1 MAPHPQFD
9 VVGFGALNIDLIFR
23 VEDDFLVEWELRPG
37 EEVASPRFSR
47 DELMAALDRR
57 GQLLGRSGGG
67 SAANAAVALA
77 RTGHRVG
84 YLGKV
89 GLDHEGQFL
98 MDSMESVCIDSIRRE
113 NRSGLCVSLLPSST
127 ADRVL
132 LVFPG
137 ANDSLRSDDVD
148 VHIANRSRFVHL
160 TSFVGDAPF
169 EAQKAVVLTLD
180 DEVSVSFD
188 PGILYA
194 RRGLDA
200 LLPILKRCSVMF
212 PSREEV
218 ELLTG
223 EPWEQG
229 CESLRMLG
237 GSIVACTLGADGSF
251 VISDQGAFLQ
261 PAPQV
266 TVQDTTGAGDVYAAG
281 FLAGLL
287 AGNTIRECAELATRW
302 AVKSITGLGRSL
314 YPSKSDFK

>member
-1 MAPHPQFD
+1 MALHPKFD
-9 VVGFGALNIDLIFR
+9 VVGFGALNIDLIYQ
-23 VEDDFLVEWELRPG
+23 VEDDFLEEWELHPG
-37 EEVASPRFSR
+37 EEIASPRFSP

-57 GQLLGRSGGG
+57 GQLLGHSGGG
-67 SAANAAVALA
+67 SAANVAVALA

-84 YLGKV
+84 YIGKV
-89 GLDHEGQFL
+89 GLDPEGEFL
-98 MDSMESVCIDSIRRE
+98 MDSMESVDIDFVRRE

-137 ANDSLRSDDVD
+137 ANDSLRCDEVD
-148 VHIANRSRFVHL
+148 VQMANRSHFLHL

-180 DEVSVSFD
+180 DQVSVSFD
-188 PGILYA
+188 PGMLYA
-194 RRGLDA
+194 KRGMDA
-200 LLPILKRCSVMF
+200 LCPILKRCSVLF

-223 EPWEQG
+223 EPWERG
-229 CESLRMLG
+229 CASLRELG
-237 GSIVACTLGADGSF
+237 ASIVACTLGVNGSF
-251 VISDQGAFLQ
+251 VASDEETFTV

-266 TVQDTTGAGDVYAAG
+266 AVQDTTGAGDVYAAG

-287 AGNTIRECAELATRW
+287 AGSPIRECAELATRW
-302 AVKSITGLGRSL
+302 AAKSVTGLGRSC
-314 YPSKSDFK
+314 YPSKADLN